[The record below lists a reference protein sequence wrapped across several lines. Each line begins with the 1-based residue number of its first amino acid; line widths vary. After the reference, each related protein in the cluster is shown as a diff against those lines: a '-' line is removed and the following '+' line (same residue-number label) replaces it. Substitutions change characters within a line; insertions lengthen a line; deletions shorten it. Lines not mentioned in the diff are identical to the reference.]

1 MKKTTVF
8 VNGRSQAIR
17 IPKEYRFNDKE
28 VFIDKIGSVLR
39 IMSIK
44 NSWSPFLESLNNFSE
59 DFMKNRNQP
68 EEQKREDIF

>member
-28 VFIDKIGSVLR
+28 VFIDKIGSVIR
-39 IMSIK
+39 IIQIK
-44 NSWSPFLESLNNFSE
+44 NSWSPFLESLNSFSE

-68 EEQKREDIF
+68 EEQKREDLF